1 MENDVIFIADIYFW
15 NLIFEFKKKTIGGL
29 NKI

>member
-15 NLIFEFKKKTIGGL
+15 NLIFEFFKKTIGGL